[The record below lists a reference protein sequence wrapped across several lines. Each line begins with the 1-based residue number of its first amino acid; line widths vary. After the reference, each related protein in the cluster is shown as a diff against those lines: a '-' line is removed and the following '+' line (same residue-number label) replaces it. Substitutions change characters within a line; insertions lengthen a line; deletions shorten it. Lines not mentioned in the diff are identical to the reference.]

1 MDQLRDDLIQMR
13 TQVTAQMAQFM
24 EVMQNMADRQEELRI
39 RMDTV
44 AQVVADPPQRNPAD
58 IRVNGESVIGGPG
71 VIPPAANQG
80 NPYGPPQPIPEG
92 QATQQIRRAAA
103 IPVLEEDRHE
113 DLFPESELGF
123 PHDAGRLFRGLEER
137 MRAMEGQG
145 LGMDINDLGL
155 VPGVRV
161 PPKFKV
167 PDFEKYKGNT
177 CPKTHVRAY
186 YRKMHVY
193 SEDEGLLMHFFQDSL
208 TGASL
213 EWYMRLERTHIR
225 SWRDL
230 VDAFIKQYQYNVDMA
245 PNRTQ
250 LQNLSQKANESFKEY
265 AQKWRELAARVQPP
279 MLEREMM
286 DLFTNTLEGQYYSAC
301 SASSSFAELVMIGER
316 IESGIKAG
324 RIQNP
329 SAASSSSGA
338 GGKKPYN
345 GFAKKREGET
355 SAAYYGSGRNQAHQQ
370 VAAVTIPNAP
380 FQHQQQGYQPRQ
392 YQQRPKLPE
401 RAFDPIP
408 MTYAQVLPYLLDLN
422 LVQLRT
428 LATPAKLPPNW
439 DANAR
444 CEFHSGSPGH
454 NIENCKALKHK
465 VQDLLD
471 SKAIEFTPTQ
481 GPNVVQNPMPPHGT
495 HAANAIGVVE
505 DTHLV
510 KDVIELGSLLP
521 LLKKELLRMRLY
533 AGCGEFCPNCMVTS
547 SVCDKVKDGIQQ
559 LIDSGYLQFE
569 RVRRPEMVENAV
581 NVASIPYTPAK
592 IPIPARAPPL
602 VITSP
607 GPVPYTSEKA
617 IPWNYGGEVFYQ
629 GAKYEVKAPVE
640 KEDVDNVVGI
650 GRMTRSGRIFNPPQ
664 NTRDDNAEA
673 LAQAKGKR
681 VVEDTVDPG
690 QSSNSEDTVAKEMEE
705 FLKIIKKSEYKV
717 VDQLSQ
723 TQSKISILQL
733 LLCSETHRNALLRLL
748 GTAFVPPEISV
759 NQLEGVVSNIN
770 AGNGLGFTDADLPS
784 EGRKHNRAL
793 HISVECKGTMLSR
806 VLVDNGSSLNVLP
819 KSSLMRLD
827 YSGVEIRPSELTVRA
842 FDGSKRSVFGEVD
855 LPVMIGPQLF
865 TITFFVMDIH
875 PAYSCLLGRPWIHAA
890 GAVTSTLHQK
900 LKFATQGKIVTI
912 CGEEEH
918 VVSHLASFKYIDM
931 EGEVHE
937 TPCQAF
943 EAVQTIKIP
952 YVEKKKLEA
961 PMSSLKEAKAVVESG
976 HPEGWGRVL
985 DLPIKQDKC
994 GIGYQLGQSSSDGS
1008 FKKPGTF
1015 VPIKFSSAGI
1025 VKDHICAA
1033 DDDMDSDYDIEEWIK
1048 PCVPG
1053 QKLLNWSSE
1062 DIISI
1067 ALDQKSTSPPDSI
1080 DNDLAMPRYD
1090 FDNPIYAAEEGDEE
1104 DCELP
1109 DELARLLKQEEKVIE
1124 PHQEPI
1130 ETVNLGTEET
1140 RREVKI
1146 GASLNE
1152 NVKEKLVG
1160 MLKEYSD
1167 IFAWSYEDMPGL
1179 DTDIVVHRLPLKENS
1194 PPVKQKLR
1202 RTRPDMSKKIQE
1214 EVQKQFDAG
1223 FLAVTVYPPWVANI
1237 VPVPKKDGKVRM
1249 CVDYRDLNRASPK
1262 DDFPLPHIDVLVDNT
1277 AQFSVFSFMDGFSG
1291 YNQIKM
1297 APEDMEK
1304 TTFITPWGTF
1314 CYKVMPFGLKNA
1326 GATYQRAMVTL
1337 FHDMIHKEIEV
1348 YVDDMI
1354 AKSHTEEEHLVHLK
1368 KLFERLRK
1376 FRLRLNPNKCTFGV
1390 RSGKLLGFIVS
1401 EKGIE
1406 VDPAKVKAIQEMPEP
1421 RTEKQVRGFLGRLN
1435 YIARFISHLTATCEP
1450 IFKLLRKNQAIKWDD
1465 DCQKAFDKVKEY
1477 LQEPPILMPPVE
1489 GRPLIMYLTVLENS
1503 MGCVLGQHD
1512 ESGRKEHAIYY
1523 LSKKFTDCES
1533 RYSLLEK
1540 TCCAL
1545 AWAARRLRQYMLTHT
1560 TLLISKMD
1568 PIKYIFEKPALT
1580 GRIARWQMILTE
1592 YDIQYTTQKA
1602 IKSSVIADYLAHQPV
1617 DDYQSM
1623 YFEFPDE
1630 DIMCVAE
1637 TSKGQD
1643 QEEGPEPGARWTLV
1657 FDGASNALGNGIGAV
1672 LTSPTGFHIPFTA
1685 RICFDCTNNV
1695 AEYEA
1700 CIYGIEAAIDLRIK
1714 NLAVYGDSALVISQ
1728 INGDWETRHPNLIP
1742 YREHVVKLAQ
1752 YFDEITFDHIPR
1764 EENHLADALAT
1775 LASMFKVKWDNEAPS
1790 IVIKRL
1796 DEPAFCGVI
1805 DNVPDE
1811 KPWFYDIKKFLETQ
1825 EYPEGA
1831 SLTDRKTLKRLSAKF
1846 FIAGGVLYKRNF
1858 DSVLLR
1864 CVDRHEAAKIMQ
1876 EVHEGSFGTHASGHT
1891 MARKILRAG
1900 YYWSTLEHDCFNH
1913 VVVCYKC
1920 QVYADRVHVPPVP
1933 LNVLTSPWPFAMWG
1947 IDMIGEIK
1955 PTASNGHRFIL
1966 VAIDYF
1972 TKWVEAASYANVSK
1986 QVVTRFI
1993 KHHIICRYGVP
2004 ERIITDNGSNLNNK
2018 MMKELCENF
2027 KITHHNSSPYRP
2039 KMNGAVEAANKNIKK
2054 IVQKMVVTYKDW
2066 HEMLPFALH
2075 GYRTSVRTST
2085 GATPFSLVYGM
2096 EAILPVEVEIPSL
2109 RVLTDVK
2116 LSEADWVQTRFD
2128 QLNLIDEKRLAAICH
2143 GQAYQKKMKRA
2154 FDKKI
2159 RPRHFQ
2165 VGDLV
2170 LKKILPI
2177 HNDPRGKWTPNYEGP
2192 YVVKKV
2198 FSGGAMIL
2206 STMDGE
2212 DFPLPVN
2219 ADAVKKYF
2227 A

>member
-1 MDQLRDDLIQMR
+1 MIEHDISMHTCISCIHAQTAIAPPPTHRYNTRANHSLLMDQLRDDLIQMR

-24 EVMQNMADRQEELRI
+24 EVMQGMADRQEELRI
-39 RMDTV
+39 RMDAVAHTV
-44 AQVVADPPQRNPAD
+44 VNPPQRNPAGIHIND
-58 IRVNGESVIGGPG
+58 EPVNGGLG
-71 VIPPAANQG
+71 VIPPATNQG
-80 NPYGPPQPIPEG
+80 NPHGPPQPIPEG

-213 EWYMRLERTHIR
+213 EWYMRLERASIR

-250 LQNLSQKANESFKEY
+250 LQNLSQKANESFNEY

-329 SAASSSSGA
+329 NAASSSSGVV
-338 GGKKPYN
+338 GKKPYN

-355 SAAYYGSGRNQAHQQ
+355 SAAYYGKGKSQAHQQ
-370 VAAVTIPNAP
+370 VAAVTIPNVP
-380 FQHQQQGYQPRQ
+380 FQQHQQRGYTPRQ
-392 YQQRPKLPE
+392 YQPKAPE
-401 RAFDPIP
+401 RTFDPIP
-408 MTYAQVLPYLLDLN
+408 MTYAQVLPYLLDLK

-444 CEFHSGSPGH
+444 CEFHSGAPGP
-454 NIENCKALKHK
+454 NIENCKALKYQ
-465 VQDLLD
+465 VQNLLD
-471 SKAIEFTPTQ
+471 SKAIEFTPTP
-481 GPNVVQNPMPPHGT
+481 GPNVVQNPMPPHGS
-495 HAANAIGVVE
+495 HAANALDCVE
-505 DTHLV
+505 DTRLV
-510 KDVIELGSLLP
+510 KDVTELGSLLP
-521 LLKKELLRMRLY
+521 LLKVELLRMGLY
-533 AGCGEFCPNCMVTS
+533 AGCGELCNDCMATS
-547 SVCDKVKDGIQQ
+547 SVCDKVKNGIQQ

-569 RVRRPEMVENAV
+569 RVRRPEVFENEI
-581 NVASIPYTPAK
+581 NVASIPYTPTK

-602 VITSP
+602 VITLP

-629 GAKYEVKAPVE
+629 RAKFELRTPVE
-640 KEDVDNVVGI
+640 KEDVDNVVGV
-650 GRMTRSGRIFNPPQ
+650 GRMTRSGRILNPPQ
-664 NTRDDNAEA
+664 NIHKDNTEA
-673 LAQAKGKR
+673 LAQAKGKG
-681 VVEDTVDPG
+681 VTEDTMDQG

-723 TQSKISILQL
+723 TQSKISILEL

-918 VVSHLASFKYIDM
+918 VVSHLASFKYIDV

-961 PMSSLKEAKAVVESG
+961 PMSSLKEAKAVIESG
-976 HPEGWGRVL
+976 HPKGWGRVL

-1025 VKDHICAA
+1025 DKDHICAA
-1033 DDDMDSDYDIEEWIK
+1033 DNDTDSDYDIEEWIK

-1053 QKLLNWSSE
+1053 QKSINWSSE

-1067 ALDQKSTSPPDSI
+1067 AFDQESNSPPNSV
-1080 DNDLAMPRYD
+1080 DNGLAMPRYD
-1090 FDNPIYAAEEGDEE
+1090 FDNPIYTAEEGDEE

-1109 DELARLLKQEEKVIE
+1109 GELARLLKQEEKVIE

-1130 ETVNLGTEET
+1130 ETVNLGTEEMK
-1140 RREVKI
+1140 REVKI

-1152 NVKEKLVG
+1152 GVKEKLIG
-1160 MLKEYSD
+1160 MLKE
-1167 IFAWSYEDMPGL
+1167 
-1179 DTDIVVHRLPLKENS
+1179 LPLKGNS

-1202 RTRPDMSKKIQE
+1202 RTHPDMSKKIQE

-1237 VPVPKKDGKVRM
+1237 VPVPKKDGK
-1249 CVDYRDLNRASPK
+1249 
-1262 DDFPLPHIDVLVDNT
+1262 
-1277 AQFSVFSFMDGFSG
+1277 
-1291 YNQIKM
+1291 
-1297 APEDMEK
+1297 
-1304 TTFITPWGTF
+1304 
-1314 CYKVMPFGLKNA
+1314 
-1326 GATYQRAMVTL
+1326 
-1337 FHDMIHKEIEV
+1337 
-1348 YVDDMI
+1348 
-1354 AKSHTEEEHLVHLK
+1354 
-1368 KLFERLRK
+1368 
-1376 FRLRLNPNKCTFGV
+1376 
-1390 RSGKLLGFIVS
+1390 
-1401 EKGIE
+1401 
-1406 VDPAKVKAIQEMPEP
+1406 
-1421 RTEKQVRGFLGRLN
+1421 
-1435 YIARFISHLTATCEP
+1435 
-1450 IFKLLRKNQAIKWDD
+1450 
-1465 DCQKAFDKVKEY
+1465 
-1477 LQEPPILMPPVE
+1477 
-1489 GRPLIMYLTVLENS
+1489 
-1503 MGCVLGQHD
+1503 
-1512 ESGRKEHAIYY
+1512 
-1523 LSKKFTDCES
+1523 
-1533 RYSLLEK
+1533 
-1540 TCCAL
+1540 
-1545 AWAARRLRQYMLTHT
+1545 
-1560 TLLISKMD
+1560 
-1568 PIKYIFEKPALT
+1568 
-1580 GRIARWQMILTE
+1580 
-1592 YDIQYTTQKA
+1592 KA

-1623 YFEFPDE
+1623 QFEFPDE
-1630 DIMCVAE
+1630 NIMCVAE
-1637 TSKGQD
+1637 TSDSRD
-1643 QEEGPEPGARWTLV
+1643 QEEGPEPGSRWTLV
-1657 FDGASNALGNGIGAV
+1657 FDGASNAL
-1672 LTSPTGFHIPFTA
+1672 A

-1742 YREHVVKLAQ
+1742 YKEHVVKLAQ

-1775 LASMFKVKWDNEAPS
+1775 LASMFKIKWDNEAPS
-1790 IVIKRL
+1790 IIIKRL

-1805 DNVPDE
+1805 DTVPDE
-1811 KPWFYDIKKFLETQ
+1811 KPWFNDIKKFLETQ

-1846 FIAGGVLYKRNF
+1846 FLAGGVLYKRNF
-1858 DSVLLR
+1858 ASVLLR
-1864 CVDRHEAAKIMQ
+1864 CVDRHEAAEIMR
-1876 EVHEGSFGTHASGHT
+1876 E
-1891 MARKILRAG
+1891 
-1900 YYWSTLEHDCFNH
+1900 
-1913 VVVCYKC
+1913 
-1920 QVYADRVHVPPVP
+1920 VYADRVHVPPVP

-1972 TKWVEAASYANVSK
+1972 TKWVEAVSYANVSK
-1986 QVVTRFI
+1986 Q
-1993 KHHIICRYGVP
+1993 
-2004 ERIITDNGSNLNNK
+2004 
-2018 MMKELCENF
+2018 
-2027 KITHHNSSPYRP
+2027 
-2039 KMNGAVEAANKNIKK
+2039 
-2054 IVQKMVVTYKDW
+2054 DW

-2109 RVLTDVK
+2109 RVLIDVK

-2128 QLNLIDEKRLAAICH
+2128 QLNLIEEKRLAAH
-2143 GQAYQKKMKRA
+2143 MPWASLSKE
-2154 FDKKI
+2154 DE
-2159 RPRHFQ
+2159 
-2165 VGDLV
+2165 
-2170 LKKILPI
+2170 
-2177 HNDPRGKWTPNYEGP
+2177 EG
-2192 YVVKKV
+2192 
-2198 FSGGAMIL
+2198 L
-2206 STMDGE
+2206 
-2212 DFPLPVN
+2212 
-2219 ADAVKKYF
+2219 
-2227 A
+2227 

>member
-58 IRVNGESVIGGPG
+58 IRVNGEPVIGGPG

-80 NPYGPPQPIPEG
+80 DPRGPPQPTLEG
-92 QATQQIRRAAA
+92 HTTQQIRRAAA

-495 HAANAIGVVE
+495 HAANAIEVVE

-629 GAKYEVKAPVE
+629 GAKYEIKVPVE

-664 NTRDDNAEA
+664 STRDDNTEA
-673 LAQAKGKR
+673 QAQAKGKG
-681 VVEDTVDPG
+681 VTEDTLDQG

-748 GTAFVPPEISV
+748 STAFVPPEISV

-784 EGRKHNRAL
+784 EGRNHNRAL

-855 LPVMIGPQLF
+855 LPIMIGPQLF

-875 PAYSCLLGRPWIHAA
+875 PSYSCLLGRPWIHAA

-918 VVSHLASFKYIDM
+918 VVTHLASFKYIDV

-1080 DNDLAMPRYD
+1080 DNDLAMPRHD
-1090 FDNPIYAAEEGDEE
+1090 FDNPIYAAEEGGEE

-1152 NVKEKLVG
+1152 NVKEKLIG

-1194 PPVKQKLR
+1194 SPVKQKLR

-1401 EKGIE
+1401 ERGIE

-1465 DCQKAFDKVKEY
+1465 NCQKAFDKVKEY

-1489 GRPLIMYLTVLENS
+1489 DRPLIMYLTVLENS

-1637 TSKGQD
+1637 TSKSQD

-1825 EYPEGA
+1825 EYLEGA

-2159 RPRHFQ
+2159 RARHFQ

>member
-58 IRVNGESVIGGPG
+58 IRVNGEPVIGGPG

-80 NPYGPPQPIPEG
+80 NPRGPPQPTLEG
-92 QATQQIRRAAA
+92 QTTQQIRRVAA

-113 DLFPESELGF
+113 DLFPESEWGF
-123 PHDAGRLFRGLEER
+123 PPDAGRMFRGLEER

-213 EWYMRLERTHIR
+213 EWYMRLERANIR

-329 SAASSSSGA
+329 STASSSSGA

-355 SAAYYGSGRNQAHQQ
+355 SAAYYGKGKGHVYQQ
-370 VAAVTIPNAP
+370 VAAVTIPSTP
-380 FQHQQQGYQPRQ
+380 LQQQPQQQQRHPPRQ
-392 YQQRPKLPE
+392 YQQKSRPP
-401 RAFDPIP
+401 RIFDPIP
-408 MTYAQVLPYLLDLN
+408 MTYAQLLAHLLHGD

-428 LATPAKLPPNW
+428 MGPPPAKLPPNY
-439 DANAR
+439 DANAH
-444 CEFHSGSPGH
+444 CEFHSGAAGH
-454 NIENCKALKHK
+454 DIEHCIGFMHK

-481 GPNVVQNPMPPHGT
+481 GPNVVQNPMPSHGT
-495 HAANAIGVVE
+495 HAANAIDIVE
-505 DTHLV
+505 DIYLV

-533 AGCGEFCPNCMVTS
+533 AGCGEFCTDCMVTS

-559 LIDSGYLQFE
+559 LIDSGYLRFE
-569 RVRRPEMVENAV
+569 HVRHPKSVENEI
-581 NVASIPYTPAK
+581 NVLSILYTPTK

-602 VITSP
+602 VITLP
-607 GPVPYTSEKA
+607 GPIPYTSEKA

-629 GAKYEVKAPVE
+629 GAKYEIKAPVE

-664 NTRDDNAEA
+664 NTRDDNEEA

-690 QSSNSEDTVAKEMEE
+690 QSSNSEDTMAKEMEE

-784 EGRKHNRAL
+784 EGRNHNRAL

-855 LPVMIGPQLF
+855 LPIMIGPQLF

-875 PAYSCLLGRPWIHAA
+875 PSYSCLLGRPWIHAA

-918 VVSHLASFKYIDM
+918 VVSHLASFKYIDV

-1033 DDDMDSDYDIEEWIK
+1033 DDD
-1048 PCVPG
+1048 
-1053 QKLLNWSSE
+1053 
-1062 DIISI
+1062 
-1067 ALDQKSTSPPDSI
+1067 
-1080 DNDLAMPRYD
+1080 
-1090 FDNPIYAAEEGDEE
+1090 
-1104 DCELP
+1104 
-1109 DELARLLKQEEKVIE
+1109 
-1124 PHQEPI
+1124 
-1130 ETVNLGTEET
+1130 
-1140 RREVKI
+1140 
-1146 GASLNE
+1146 
-1152 NVKEKLVG
+1152 
-1160 MLKEYSD
+1160 
-1167 IFAWSYEDMPGL
+1167 
-1179 DTDIVVHRLPLKENS
+1179 
-1194 PPVKQKLR
+1194 
-1202 RTRPDMSKKIQE
+1202 
-1214 EVQKQFDAG
+1214 
-1223 FLAVTVYPPWVANI
+1223 
-1237 VPVPKKDGKVRM
+1237 
-1249 CVDYRDLNRASPK
+1249 VDK
-1262 DDFPLPHIDVLVDNT
+1262 
-1277 AQFSVFSFMDGFSG
+1277 
-1291 YNQIKM
+1291 
-1297 APEDMEK
+1297 
-1304 TTFITPWGTF
+1304 
-1314 CYKVMPFGLKNA
+1314 
-1326 GATYQRAMVTL
+1326 
-1337 FHDMIHKEIEV
+1337 
-1348 YVDDMI
+1348 
-1354 AKSHTEEEHLVHLK
+1354 
-1368 KLFERLRK
+1368 
-1376 FRLRLNPNKCTFGV
+1376 
-1390 RSGKLLGFIVS
+1390 
-1401 EKGIE
+1401 
-1406 VDPAKVKAIQEMPEP
+1406 
-1421 RTEKQVRGFLGRLN
+1421 
-1435 YIARFISHLTATCEP
+1435 
-1450 IFKLLRKNQAIKWDD
+1450 
-1465 DCQKAFDKVKEY
+1465 
-1477 LQEPPILMPPVE
+1477 
-1489 GRPLIMYLTVLENS
+1489 
-1503 MGCVLGQHD
+1503 
-1512 ESGRKEHAIYY
+1512 
-1523 LSKKFTDCES
+1523 
-1533 RYSLLEK
+1533 
-1540 TCCAL
+1540 
-1545 AWAARRLRQYMLTHT
+1545 
-1560 TLLISKMD
+1560 
-1568 PIKYIFEKPALT
+1568 
-1580 GRIARWQMILTE
+1580 

-1630 DIMCVAE
+1630 DIM
-1637 TSKGQD
+1637 
-1643 QEEGPEPGARWTLV
+1643 
-1657 FDGASNALGNGIGAV
+1657 
-1672 LTSPTGFHIPFTA
+1672 
-1685 RICFDCTNNV
+1685 
-1695 AEYEA
+1695 
-1700 CIYGIEAAIDLRIK
+1700 
-1714 NLAVYGDSALVISQ
+1714 
-1728 INGDWETRHPNLIP
+1728 
-1742 YREHVVKLAQ
+1742 
-1752 YFDEITFDHIPR
+1752 
-1764 EENHLADALAT
+1764 
-1775 LASMFKVKWDNEAPS
+1775 
-1790 IVIKRL
+1790 L

-1876 EVHEGSFGTHASGHT
+1876 EVHEGSFGTDASGHT

-1900 YYWSTLEHDCFNH
+1900 ISDHSAQSDASAYASRTQRSPFLQIPEFISLE
-1913 VVVCYKC
+1913 
-1920 QVYADRVHVPPVP
+1920 
-1933 LNVLTSPWPFAMWG
+1933 
-1947 IDMIGEIK
+1947 
-1955 PTASNGHRFIL
+1955 
-1966 VAIDYF
+1966 
-1972 TKWVEAASYANVSK
+1972 
-1986 QVVTRFI
+1986 
-1993 KHHIICRYGVP
+1993 
-2004 ERIITDNGSNLNNK
+2004 
-2018 MMKELCENF
+2018 
-2027 KITHHNSSPYRP
+2027 SSHPGLEKLR
-2039 KMNGAVEAANKNIKK
+2039 
-2054 IVQKMVVTYKDW
+2054 
-2066 HEMLPFALH
+2066 
-2075 GYRTSVRTST
+2075 SV
-2085 GATPFSLVYGM
+2085 
-2096 EAILPVEVEIPSL
+2096 
-2109 RVLTDVK
+2109 D
-2116 LSEADWVQTRFD
+2116 
-2128 QLNLIDEKRLAAICH
+2128 
-2143 GQAYQKKMKRA
+2143 
-2154 FDKKI
+2154 
-2159 RPRHFQ
+2159 
-2165 VGDLV
+2165 
-2170 LKKILPI
+2170 
-2177 HNDPRGKWTPNYEGP
+2177 
-2192 YVVKKV
+2192 
-2198 FSGGAMIL
+2198 
-2206 STMDGE
+2206 
-2212 DFPLPVN
+2212 
-2219 ADAVKKYF
+2219 
-2227 A
+2227 

>member
-1 MDQLRDDLIQMR
+1 MTTTRLVGWGPLSFLLFELSCQCMAIAPPPTHRYYTRANHSLQMDQLRDDLIQMR

-58 IRVNGESVIGGPG
+58 IRVNGEPVIGGPG
-71 VIPPAANQG
+71 VIPPATNQG

-213 EWYMRLERTHIR
+213 EWYMRLERANIR

-329 SAASSSSGA
+329 STASSSSGA

-355 SAAYYGSGRNQAHQQ
+355 SAAYYGKGKGHVYQQ
-370 VAAVTIPNAP
+370 VAAVTIPSTP
-380 FQHQQQGYQPRQ
+380 LQQQPQQQQRHPPRQ
-392 YQQRPKLPE
+392 YQQKSRPP
-401 RAFDPIP
+401 RIFDPIP
-408 MTYAQVLPYLLDLN
+408 MTYAQLLAHLLHGD

-428 LATPAKLPPNW
+428 MGPPPAKLPPNY
-439 DANAR
+439 DANAH
-444 CEFHSGSPGH
+444 CEFHSGAAGH
-454 NIENCKALKHK
+454 DIEHYIGFMHK

-481 GPNVVQNPMPPHGT
+481 GPNVVQNPMPSHGT
-495 HAANAIGVVE
+495 HAANAIDIVE
-505 DTHLV
+505 DIYLV
-510 KDVIELGSLLP
+510 RDVIELGSLLP

-533 AGCGEFCPNCMVTS
+533 AGCGEFCTDCMVTS
-547 SVCDKVKDGIQQ
+547 LVCDKVKDGIQQ

-569 RVRRPEMVENAV
+569 HVRHPKSVKDEI
-581 NVASIPYTPAK
+581 NVLSIPYTPTK

-602 VITSP
+602 VITLP
-607 GPVPYTSEKA
+607 GPIPYTSEKA

-629 GAKYEVKAPVE
+629 GAKYEIKAPVE

-748 GTAFVPPEISV
+748 STAFVPPEISV

-784 EGRKHNRAL
+784 EGRNHNRAL

-855 LPVMIGPQLF
+855 LPIMIGPQLF

-875 PAYSCLLGRPWIHAA
+875 PSYSCLLGRPWIHAA

-918 VVSHLASFKYIDM
+918 VVSHLASFRYIDV

-994 GIGYQLGQSSSDGS
+994 GIGYQLGQSSSNGS

-1015 VPIKFSSAGI
+1015 IPIKFSSAGI

-1033 DDDMDSDYDIEEWIK
+1033 DDD
-1048 PCVPG
+1048 
-1053 QKLLNWSSE
+1053 
-1062 DIISI
+1062 
-1067 ALDQKSTSPPDSI
+1067 
-1080 DNDLAMPRYD
+1080 
-1090 FDNPIYAAEEGDEE
+1090 
-1104 DCELP
+1104 
-1109 DELARLLKQEEKVIE
+1109 
-1124 PHQEPI
+1124 
-1130 ETVNLGTEET
+1130 
-1140 RREVKI
+1140 
-1146 GASLNE
+1146 
-1152 NVKEKLVG
+1152 
-1160 MLKEYSD
+1160 
-1167 IFAWSYEDMPGL
+1167 
-1179 DTDIVVHRLPLKENS
+1179 
-1194 PPVKQKLR
+1194 
-1202 RTRPDMSKKIQE
+1202 
-1214 EVQKQFDAG
+1214 
-1223 FLAVTVYPPWVANI
+1223 
-1237 VPVPKKDGKVRM
+1237 
-1249 CVDYRDLNRASPK
+1249 VDR
-1262 DDFPLPHIDVLVDNT
+1262 
-1277 AQFSVFSFMDGFSG
+1277 
-1291 YNQIKM
+1291 
-1297 APEDMEK
+1297 
-1304 TTFITPWGTF
+1304 
-1314 CYKVMPFGLKNA
+1314 
-1326 GATYQRAMVTL
+1326 
-1337 FHDMIHKEIEV
+1337 
-1348 YVDDMI
+1348 
-1354 AKSHTEEEHLVHLK
+1354 
-1368 KLFERLRK
+1368 
-1376 FRLRLNPNKCTFGV
+1376 
-1390 RSGKLLGFIVS
+1390 KLLGFIVS
-1401 EKGIE
+1401 ERGIE

-1465 DCQKAFDKVKEY
+1465 NCQKAFDKVKEY
-1477 LQEPPILMPPVE
+1477 LQEPSILMPPVE
-1489 GRPLIMYLTVLENS
+1489 
-1503 MGCVLGQHD
+1503 
-1512 ESGRKEHAIYY
+1512 
-1523 LSKKFTDCES
+1523 
-1533 RYSLLEK
+1533 
-1540 TCCAL
+1540 
-1545 AWAARRLRQYMLTHT
+1545 
-1560 TLLISKMD
+1560 
-1568 PIKYIFEKPALT
+1568 
-1580 GRIARWQMILTE
+1580 
-1592 YDIQYTTQKA
+1592 
-1602 IKSSVIADYLAHQPV
+1602 
-1617 DDYQSM
+1617 
-1623 YFEFPDE
+1623 
-1630 DIMCVAE
+1630 
-1637 TSKGQD
+1637 
-1643 QEEGPEPGARWTLV
+1643 
-1657 FDGASNALGNGIGAV
+1657 
-1672 LTSPTGFHIPFTA
+1672 
-1685 RICFDCTNNV
+1685 
-1695 AEYEA
+1695 
-1700 CIYGIEAAIDLRIK
+1700 
-1714 NLAVYGDSALVISQ
+1714 
-1728 INGDWETRHPNLIP
+1728 
-1742 YREHVVKLAQ
+1742 
-1752 YFDEITFDHIPR
+1752 
-1764 EENHLADALAT
+1764 
-1775 LASMFKVKWDNEAPS
+1775 VKWDNEAPS

-1900 YYWSTLEHDCFNH
+1900 ISDHSAQSDASTYASRTERSPFLQIPEFISLGDPHPRF
-1913 VVVCYKC
+1913 KC
-1920 QVYADRVHVPPVP
+1920 SAVSIR
-1933 LNVLTSPWPFAMWG
+1933 SPYSSTKMQKFKRG
-1947 IDMIGEIK
+1947 G
-1955 PTASNGHRFIL
+1955 
-1966 VAIDYF
+1966 AIF
-1972 TKWVEAASYANVSK
+1972 KL
-1986 QVVTRFI
+1986 Q
-1993 KHHIICRYGVP
+1993 
-2004 ERIITDNGSNLNNK
+2004 NK
-2018 MMKELCENF
+2018 MTVF
-2027 KITHHNSSPYRP
+2027 I
-2039 KMNGAVEAANKNIKK
+2039 I
-2054 IVQKMVVTYKDW
+2054 
-2066 HEMLPFALH
+2066 PF
-2075 GYRTSVRTST
+2075 
-2085 GATPFSLVYGM
+2085 FS
-2096 EAILPVEVEIPSL
+2096 
-2109 RVLTDVK
+2109 
-2116 LSEADWVQTRFD
+2116 F
-2128 QLNLIDEKRLAAICH
+2128 
-2143 GQAYQKKMKRA
+2143 
-2154 FDKKI
+2154 
-2159 RPRHFQ
+2159 
-2165 VGDLV
+2165 
-2170 LKKILPI
+2170 
-2177 HNDPRGKWTPNYEGP
+2177 
-2192 YVVKKV
+2192 
-2198 FSGGAMIL
+2198 
-2206 STMDGE
+2206 
-2212 DFPLPVN
+2212 
-2219 ADAVKKYF
+2219 
-2227 A
+2227 